1 MTKSKSVD
9 TPILKSLKLF
19 KDVVKELVEVY
30 IINIYNHVDA
40 VTFERLSTLQSI
52 VTVLTDIYS
61 VCYFNKI
68 LPEESCQALK

>member
-30 IINIYNHVDA
+30 IINIYNHIDA

-52 VTVLTDIYS
+52 ITVNTDIYS

>member
-52 VTVLTDIYS
+52 ITVHTDIYS

>member
-52 VTVLTDIYS
+52 ITVNTDIYS